1 MENYNRRNKMRF
13 IHMADMH
20 FDSPFTVLSSREE
33 LGELRR
39 QNREK
44 YLKKLLIK

>member
-1 MENYNRRNKMRF
+1 MRF

-39 QNREK
+39 LEQRK
-44 YLKKLLIK
+44 IFKKIIDKI